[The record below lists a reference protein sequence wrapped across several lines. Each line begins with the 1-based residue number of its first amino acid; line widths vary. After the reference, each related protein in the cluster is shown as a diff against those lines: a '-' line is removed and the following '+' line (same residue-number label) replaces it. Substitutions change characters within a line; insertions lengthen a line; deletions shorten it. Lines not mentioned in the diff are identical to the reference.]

1 MHIYTY
7 TAIKDGSQVSGSIK
21 ADSVGLT
28 LRELEE
34 LIVLTIK
41 GV

>member
-1 MHIYTY
+1 MHIYEY

-21 ADSVGLT
+21 ADSVGLA
-28 LRELEE
+28 LGVLEG
-34 LIVLTIK
+34 LTVISIK